1 MIPVGVR
8 DPRIIPDNQMK
19 ASSECYAGRC
29 KAAYGRL
36 YDMRGDGWCSFFLH
50 NSTTDWLQVDLGKT
64 LQVCAVATQGDV
76 DSDEWTRVFKLSYS
90 SDEKNWTV
98 YKDINGTDMV
108 RTCQVIKE
116 NTVVKFDP
124 VGLKTSLECC
134 RHPNQKEKRLK
145 RTTKENDNLIEA
157 EFLEKYSL

>member
-8 DPRIIPDNQMK
+8 DSRIIPDNQMK
-19 ASSECYAGRC
+19 ASSECSAERC

-36 YDMRGDGWCSFFLH
+36 YDMRGDGWCSFFFH
-50 NSTTDWLQVDLGKT
+50 NSTTDWLQVDLGTT

-76 DSDEWTRVFKLSYS
+76 DSDEWTRLFKLSYS

-98 YKDINGTDMV
+98 YKDINGMEMV
-108 RTCQVIKE
+108 RTCQFIKE
-116 NTVVKFDP
+116 N
-124 VGLKTSLECC
+124 
-134 RHPNQKEKRLK
+134 KRLK

-157 EFLEKYSL
+157 EFLKKYSP